1 MHADPTGVLSGG
13 DYRLD
18 DGRQRWCS
26 TGGRSTT
33 PLSRNSVLAPS
44 ARTFDVVS
52 SITPESLTGFLNPAE
67 CFRGEGTGCFPPFSD
82 PVVDM
87 SNGDPNPTQIMF
99 TNGVHFNITITPAST
114 FFDLIRTDNGP
125 LIQSFDL
132 DLTSGFDSSLN
143 GMIFS
148 CGGNA
153 FNACGF
159 HLDDLT
165 IRFSGSTIPEPASVW
180 LLLTAAGVV
189 GWRKRP
195 SRS

>member
-1 MHADPTGVLSGG
+1 
-13 DYRLD
+13 
-18 DGRQRWCS
+18 
-26 TGGRSTT
+26 
-33 PLSRNSVLAPS
+33 
-44 ARTFDVVS
+44 
-52 SITPESLTGFLNPAE
+52 
-67 CFRGEGTGCFPPFSD
+67 
-82 PVVDM
+82 M